1 MTGIDA
7 SMFELFREEVKAHAD
22 TLAAG
27 LIAAEASA
35 DPAQLESLMRA
46 AHSIKGAAR
55 IIGIDTAVRLA
66 HVMEDAFVAAQ
77 EGKIRPTPA
86 DFDTLLKGADVL
98 AGLAELTQ
106 ETVAAW
112 EANNAAAVN
121 ALEPV
126 IAAIAEGTGG

>member
-1 MTGIDA
+1 
-7 SMFELFREEVKAHAD
+7 
-22 TLAAG
+22 G
-27 LIAAEASA
+27 LIAAETIPS

-77 EGKIRPTPA
+77 DGKIRLTPA
-86 DFDTLLKGADVL
+86 DFDALLKGADVL

-112 EANNAAAVN
+112 EASNAAAAA
-121 ALEPV
+121 ALDPV
-126 IAAIAEGTGG
+126 FVAMAEGKPTPPAPLPAGRG

>member
-1 MTGIDA
+1 MSGMDT

-27 LIAAEASA
+27 LISAEANAS

-66 HVMEDAFVAAQ
+66 HVMEDCFVAAQ
-77 EGKIRPTPA
+77 DGKIRLTAA
-86 DFDTLLKGADVL
+86 DFDALLRGADVL
-98 AGLAELTQ
+98 ATPAPRGAA
-106 ETVAAW
+106 TVSGWAQ
-112 EANNAAAVN
+112 
-121 ALEPV
+121 PV
-126 IAAIAEGTGG
+126 VSSS